1 MVCLLAECAGRQ
13 HPWGNFSSL
22 LKLINIPEVL
32 AEETEQEMDW
42 KGWEGRQRSSPWMK
56 KALRMVGLELY
67 QQEACLKSSWILEM
81 EPLSLQRWVVLRDP
95 LQALD

>member
-13 HPWGNFSSL
+13 H
-22 LKLINIPEVL
+22 PEVL